1 MPHKQFAASTFL
13 RGMRL
18 VAGNRVRDAA
28 SKAARAKFCPECG
41 MKVAGSRDQLRTR
54 AQRLEEFETE
64 RRQVTVLFCDLVGST
79 ELTRTLGERYYEILR
94 SCLQESESV
103 VRSYGGYVAQRL
115 GDGLLVYFGFPEAHE
130 DDARRAVSAGL
141 KILEAIRQLD
151 RIVQRQHNVRL
162 STRVGIDTG
171 LVVAGLIGEGAQSE
185 RLAFG
190 ENAESSVA
198 HQGRGRAGTLV
209 ISARTCRLVDGYF
222 AIRDL
227 GSRELQGP
235 GGRRGV

>member
-1 MPHKQFAASTFL
+1 LQ
-13 RGMRL
+13 
-18 VAGNRVRDAA
+18 
-28 SKAARAKFCPECG
+28 KAR
-41 MKVAGSRDQLRTR
+41 
-54 AQRLEEFETE
+54 
-64 RRQVTVLFCDLVGST
+64 
-79 ELTRTLGERYYEILR
+79 
-94 SCLQESESV
+94 SV

-171 LVVAGLIGEGAQSE
+171 LVVGRLDRRGRASE

-190 ENAESSVA
+190 ETPNLASRIKDAAEP
-198 HQGRGRAGTLV
+198 GTLV

-227 GSRELQGP
+227 GSRELKAW
-235 GGRRGV
+235 GRRGV